1 MRPFFGLDGSNV
13 RSGADAAQRLIDAS
27 KGDFSEAA
35 LFLFFQGRVDRLKV
49 RNMFFLIFL
58 VFVTYANFLTVI
70 ILNVKREKNPLRQPK
85 NFRLHT
91 YVSRI
96 SKVKHLKPCISSH
109 SKPRTTPRTMLL
121 RCFVLYTLCCKL
133 KHLRSLV

>member
-49 RNMFFLIFL
+49 RKYVEIG
-58 VFVTYANFLTVI
+58 
-70 ILNVKREKNPLRQPK
+70 ILLPK
-85 NFRLHT
+85 LF
-91 YVSRI
+91 
-96 SKVKHLKPCISSH
+96 
-109 SKPRTTPRTMLL
+109 
-121 RCFVLYTLCCKL
+121 
-133 KHLRSLV
+133 